1 MRLPIITTCL
11 MIAATVGCTE
21 PKMDPAGQPVSNDQ
35 AQAWPKDLSGN
46 VGQTISLE
54 GIAANAKLGAILMG
68 NDQEIIWIDGLH
80 SWPEGY
86 YSEGDKGKRL
96 RVTGKL
102 IRRDDLPVFV
112 QKPGEFPP
120 QGMPVQSEKE
130 LEEAKWR
137 FLLED
142 AKWTVLE

>member
-1 MRLPIITTCL
+1 MRVPTITICL
-11 MIAATVGCTE
+11 MIAAIVGCSR
-21 PKMDPAGQPVSNDQ
+21 PKMEPLGQPVSNDQ
-35 AQAWPKDLSGN
+35 SQGWPKDLSDK
-46 VGQTISLE
+46 VGQTITLE
-54 GIAANAKLGAILMG
+54 GTAANAKLGAILLRE
-68 NDQEIIWIDGLH
+68 DQDIIWIDGLH

-86 YSEGDKGKRL
+86 YSGGDRGKRL

-112 QKPGEFPP
+112 QRPGEFPP

-130 LEEAKWR
+130 LEQAKWR
-137 FLLED
+137 LLLQD

>member
-11 MIAATVGCTE
+11 VIPAMVGCTE

-68 NDQEIIWIDGLH
+68 NE
-80 SWPEGY
+80 S
-86 YSEGDKGKRL
+86 
-96 RVTGKL
+96 
-102 IRRDDLPVFV
+102 
-112 QKPGEFPP
+112 
-120 QGMPVQSEKE
+120 
-130 LEEAKWR
+130 
-137 FLLED
+137 
-142 AKWTVLE
+142 